1 MRPARRTDNYAA
13 LVVPNVKEGWGPN
26 TPSHPLSLHDLL
38 RESFTFSDIIYYQI
52 ITYRL
57 CHGRVLREE

>member
-1 MRPARRTDNYAA
+1 MRPARRSDNYAA
-13 LVVPNVKEGWGPN
+13 LVVPNFKVEWGPN

-38 RESFTFSDIIYYQI
+38 RESFTFSDIYCQI

-57 CHGRVLREE
+57 CHNRVLREE